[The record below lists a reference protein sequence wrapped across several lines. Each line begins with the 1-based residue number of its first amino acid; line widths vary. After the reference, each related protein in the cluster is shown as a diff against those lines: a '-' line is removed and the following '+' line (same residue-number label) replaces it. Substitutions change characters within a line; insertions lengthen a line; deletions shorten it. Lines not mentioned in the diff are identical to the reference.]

1 MEMKKQSINQH
12 DIDFLNYVLSKAKQ
26 IESAE
31 VCRAVANL
39 MNNCANLIDIFDEIE
54 ESEKTRE
61 EKYIEN
67 VKNLWRISRDK

>member
-1 MEMKKQSINQH
+1 MNKSINQH

-54 ESEKTRE
+54 ESQNE
-61 EKYIEN
+61 
-67 VKNLWRISRDK
+67 S